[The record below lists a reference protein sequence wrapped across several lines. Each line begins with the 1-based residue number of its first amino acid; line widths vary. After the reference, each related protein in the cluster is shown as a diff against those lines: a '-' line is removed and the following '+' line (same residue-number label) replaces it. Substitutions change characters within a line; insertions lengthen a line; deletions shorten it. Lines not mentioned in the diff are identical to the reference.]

1 MCSGASALVK
11 PPVQMFGL
19 EGRYATA
26 LYSAASKMQQLDQV
40 EKDLV
45 AFQSALRADKK
56 LRELV
61 ISPIVNKATM
71 AKALRETASQARMAP
86 ATGNLLG
93 LLADNGRLN
102 VVDGVISSFQ
112 VIMAAHR
119 GEVVCEVVTAK
130 PLDAGQTKQLEGA
143 LKVSILPECPSIQF
157 DRFDFIVQFC
167 RYIYRLS

>member
-1 MCSGASALVK
+1 MCTGSSAMVK

-40 EKDLV
+40 EKDLA
-45 AFQSALRADKK
+45 AFQAALRSDKK
-56 LRELV
+56 LREMV
-61 ISPIVNKATM
+61 VSPIVNKATM
-71 AKALRETASQARMAP
+71 GKALRETASQARMAP

-102 VVDGVISSFQ
+102 VLDAVINSFQ

-119 GEVVCEVVTAK
+119 GEVVCEVTTAK

-143 LKVSILPECPSIQF
+143 LKVSGGSLHFCSSI
-157 DRFDFIVQFC
+157 
-167 RYIYRLS
+167 RLWPIPD